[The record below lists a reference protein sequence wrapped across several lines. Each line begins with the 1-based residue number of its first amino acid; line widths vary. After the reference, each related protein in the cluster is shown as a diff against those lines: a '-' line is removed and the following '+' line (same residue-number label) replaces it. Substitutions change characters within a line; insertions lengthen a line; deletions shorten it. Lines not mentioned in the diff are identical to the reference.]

1 MLNRFFKLTAA
12 GMPGKRMRPRLKT
25 EAGAEEERGES
36 PQGARAAAAAAD
48 AADDAAAAADAAA
61 TAAAGG
67 AEEVPQQRRRRVL
80 GAGVSRTDTEEL
92 TELQTLRGLTQAQ
105 ALHIHDME
113 RRIGFKDSRLREL
126 EQQLT
131 QSMAAADRDARQSR
145 LQIEKLIEEK
155 SSAMDLLQLELQR
168 ASHAL
173 CVARTANHDA
183 LKKKDAEISFL
194 LSELQQQMDSGGYAV
209 QSRALGESVA
219 RNAQGC
225 LIAAPLLLVTG
236 F

>member
-1 MLNRFFKLTAA
+1 M
-12 GMPGKRMRPRLKT
+12 KT
-25 EAGAEEERGES
+25 EAGAEEERGEN
-36 PQGARAAAAAAD
+36 PQGARAAAAAA
-48 AADDAAAAADAAA
+48 AADADAAA
-61 TAAAGG
+61 TADATADAAAAAAGG
-67 AEEVPQQRRRRVL
+67 GGGAAATAEEVPQQRRRRVL

-126 EQQLT
+126 EQQLFALT
-131 QSMAAADRDARQSR
+131 QSMAAADRDAQQSR
-145 LQIEKLIEEK
+145 LQIERLIEEK
-155 SSAMDLLQLELQR
+155 SSAMDQLQLELQR
-168 ASHAL
+168 ADHAL

-194 LSELQQQMDSGGYAV
+194 LSELQQHMDSGGYAV

-219 RNAQGC
+219 RDAQGC